1 MSPFQL
7 QSEFYNQPVR
17 LTEKERENPSNVLDD
32 FFTDYSLSEIRDIL
46 HSNAEVCLTCDVHPY
61 DTGEKRSDFL
71 HFQKKLEL
79 LLEAAFL
86 IAKQQ
91 PIDITPTVKN

>member
-17 LTEKERENPSNVLDD
+17 LTEEQRENPVNVLDE
-32 FFTDYSLSEIRDIL
+32 FFADYSLSEVRDIL
-46 HSNAEVCLTCDVHPY
+46 NTNSEVCLTSDLHPFDV
-61 DTGEKRSDFL
+61 GEGRANFIY
-71 HFQKKLEL
+71 FQQKVEL
-79 LLEAAFL
+79 LLEAAFV

-91 PIDITPTVKN
+91 PIDIKPL

>member
-7 QSEFYNQPVR
+7 HSEFYNHPIR
-17 LTEKERENPSNVLDD
+17 LTEEQRENPSDVLTE
-32 FFTDYSLSEIRDIL
+32 FFSDYSLSEVRDIL
-46 HSNAEVCLTCDVHPY
+46 NANAEVCLTCDMHPFEA
-61 DTGEKRSDFL
+61 GERRANFM
-71 HFQKKLEL
+71 HFQQKIEL

-91 PIDITPTVKN
+91 PQVIKSL

>member
-7 QSEFYNQPVR
+7 HPEFYNLPVLLSEEQR
-17 LTEKERENPSNVLDD
+17 EKPAIVLDD
-32 FFTDYSLSEIRDIL
+32 FFADYNLSEVREIL
-46 HSNAEVCLTCDVHPY
+46 NDSAEVCLTSDIHPY
-61 DTGEKRSDFL
+61 EAGEKRADFM
-71 HFQKKLEL
+71 HFQQKLER

-91 PIDITPTVKN
+91 P

>member
-1 MSPFQL
+1 MTHFQL
-7 QSEFYNQPVR
+7 HSEFFNQPIP
-17 LTEKERENPSNVLDD
+17 LTEEQHEKPSTVLDD
-32 FFTDYSLSEIRDIL
+32 FFIDYSLSEVRDIL
-46 HSNAEVCLTCDVHPY
+46 STNAEVCLTCDIHPY
-61 DTGEKRSDFL
+61 DAGEKRADL
-71 HFQKKLEL
+71 LQFQKKLEL